1 MPSLAYYYIV
11 KLCYPNETIF
21 FFINRFLLIHKF
33 PINNPSFTSS
43 KPGFSQIN
51 TSIVSVKNSFSLGNP
66 VLLQD
71 YRFFL

>member
-1 MPSLAYYYIV
+1 MPSLAYYHIV
-11 KLCYPNETIF
+11 NLRYPNKKPS
-21 FFINRFLLIHKF
+21 FFINNCSLYIVS
-33 PINNPSFTSS
+33 PSFASS

-51 TSIVSVKNSFSLGNP
+51 TSIARVKNSFSLGNP